1 MKVTTIC
8 ESSTEAGTTELIGT
22 NSILI
27 LITSIFEICVIMYL
41 IRQFYF
47 PKCNSSGADIPRCF
61 QRCFFIYHTCFL
73 LWIVVVVIRY
83 YGQIFDTST
92 HDQSSLLACYVGRKL
107 TLPPFTGMY
116 LITVV
121 FWLLRLKVIFK
132 DTVYETSSTFVHSF
146 LTLAFLS
153 AITSFVCGF
162 AGFTVGIIYTES
174 MTSNT
179 ARSAP
184 IVGGK
189 TSGKCV
195 SSVSCSPQKGS
206 PVAAGASSRSV
217 PTLPPLPPLPPA
229 TCAIVVEQTN
239 DGSNV
244 RLKQDLAHIRLN
256 VIIAIISIGTT
267 FITLLFYA
275 LTNMVTFFFFDGIIN
290 GILMISIFDFGAW
303 IVRYCNQCY
312 QWTCKRCC
320 YRCACCCCFQ
330 SITSHNININNKN
343 RIYF

>member
-1 MKVTTIC
+1 
-8 ESSTEAGTTELIGT
+8 
-22 NSILI
+22 
-27 LITSIFEICVIMYL
+27 
-41 IRQFYF
+41 
-47 PKCNSSGADIPRCF
+47 
-61 QRCFFIYHTCFL
+61 
-73 LWIVVVVIRY
+73 
-83 YGQIFDTST
+83 
-92 HDQSSLLACYVGRKL
+92 
-107 TLPPFTGMY
+107 
-116 LITVV
+116 
-121 FWLLRLKVIFK
+121 
-132 DTVYETSSTFVHSF
+132 
-146 LTLAFLS
+146 
-153 AITSFVCGF
+153 
-162 AGFTVGIIYTES
+162 